1 MDVLAVREASKFAVD
16 YCTNDNGP
24 ILLETVTYRYSGH
37 SMSDPGTSYRTRA
50 EIQAVRMTRDPITSF
65 KEKILSANLA
75 TVDDL
80 KVSRN
85 ILHEYMFMYT
95 YFFNTNCKCPH
106 VFSQKI
112 DSEIK
117 TEIDQAVVRS
127 KEDLEISLEEL
138 ASDVYSK
145 PLVEEHRGVVP
156 WQKIKHVR
164 IGPAVNM

>member
-1 MDVLAVREASKFAVD
+1 
-16 YCTNDNGP
+16 
-24 ILLETVTYRYSGH
+24 
-37 SMSDPGTSYRTRA
+37 MSDPGTSYRTRA

-65 KEKILSANLA
+65 KEKILSTNLA

-85 ILHEYMFMYT
+85 ILHEYMYT
-95 YFFNTNCKCPH
+95 YFFNTNYTYPH

-138 ASDVYSK
+138 ASDVYAK
-145 PLVEEHRGVVP
+145 PLEEEHRGVVP

-164 IGPAVNM
+164 IGPAINM